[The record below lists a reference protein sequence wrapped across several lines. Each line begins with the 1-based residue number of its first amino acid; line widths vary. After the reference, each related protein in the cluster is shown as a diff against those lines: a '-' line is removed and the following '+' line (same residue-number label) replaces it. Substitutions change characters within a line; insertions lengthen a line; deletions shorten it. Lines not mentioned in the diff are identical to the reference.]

1 MKTYKEFIKEAP
13 TNNSCLVLVQQLQ
26 DSLEL
31 FKQLHWNVEG
41 EGFLEIH
48 KLFGDIYAGLQT
60 FQDRIAE
67 KARGM
72 GVYIT
77 LRDFPKM
84 ERIEVEDSITV
95 ALNNLTAMR
104 QGMELMRN
112 GDLAIEN
119 ILGELAE
126 KIDTWLYKLKSSQEV
141 ETEIE

>member
-13 TNNSCLVLVQQLQ
+13 TNNSCLVLVQRLQ

-72 GVYIT
+72 GSFVV
-77 LRDFPKM
+77 LNDSPNGG
-84 ERIEVEDSITV
+84 RIETEESLQV
-95 ALNNLTAMR
+95 AYDHLNNL
-104 QGMELMRN
+104 RN
-112 GDLAIEN
+112 GLESLRTSDLTIEN

-126 KIDTWLYKLKSSQEV
+126 QIDVWLYKLKSSKGV
-141 ETEIE
+141 E

>member
-1 MKTYKEFIKEAP
+1 MKTFKEFIKEAP
-13 TNNSCLVLVQQLQ
+13 TNNSCLVLIQQLQ

-72 GVYIT
+72 GSFVV
-77 LRDFPKM
+77 LNDSPNGD
-84 ERIEVEDSITV
+84 RIETEESLQV
-95 ALNNLTAMR
+95 AYNHLSNL
-104 QGMELMRN
+104 RN
-112 GDLAIEN
+112 GLESLRTSDLTIEN

-126 KIDTWLYKLKSSQEV
+126 QIDAWLYKLKSSKGV
-141 ETEIE
+141 E